1 MKRKVSLYRIF
12 FKSELN
18 ITKHISIFLT
28 RVQGDAAFSAL
39 IVNSYLY
46 SHTRMRCCLFK
57 LDLNSILSTW
67 DISLKFFYLPY
78 DIKKIFLKWHPNI
91 QFSWFKLTRVKLIS
105 LSCFLF
111 LGL

>member
-1 MKRKVSLYRIF
+1 MKANSWYHHSNVVNYLDFSLSKQIVKTFVVWLGCSEGKVSLYRIF

-18 ITKHISIFLT
+18 ITRHISIFLT
-28 RVQGDAAFSAL
+28 QVQGDAAFSAL

-67 DISLKFFYLPY
+67 DISLKF
-78 DIKKIFLKWHPNI
+78 IFLAI
-91 QFSWFKLTRVKLIS
+91 
-105 LSCFLF
+105 
-111 LGL
+111 

>member
-1 MKRKVSLYRIF
+1 MKGKVSLNRLFF

-28 RVQGDAAFSAL
+28 QVQGDAAFFYSL

-57 LDLNSILSTW
+57 LDFNSILSTW
-67 DISLKFFYLPY
+67 DISLKFFLLA
-78 DIKKIFLKWHPNI
+78 I
-91 QFSWFKLTRVKLIS
+91 
-105 LSCFLF
+105 
-111 LGL
+111 

>member
-1 MKRKVSLYRIF
+1 MKGKVSLYRTF
-12 FKSELN
+12 FN

-28 RVQGDAAFSAL
+28 QVQGDAAFFAL

-67 DISLKFFYLPY
+67 DISLKFFL
-78 DIKKIFLKWHPNI
+78 
-91 QFSWFKLTRVKLIS
+91 LTI
-105 LSCFLF
+105 
-111 LGL
+111 

>member
-1 MKRKVSLYRIF
+1 MKGKVSLYRTF
-12 FKSELN
+12 FN

-28 RVQGDAAFSAL
+28 QVQGDAAFFAL

-67 DISLKFFYLPY
+67 DISLKFFLLA
-78 DIKKIFLKWHPNI
+78 I
-91 QFSWFKLTRVKLIS
+91 
-105 LSCFLF
+105 
-111 LGL
+111 

>member
-28 RVQGDAAFSAL
+28 QVQGDAAFFAL

-46 SHTRMRCCLFK
+46 SHTRMRCLFK

-67 DISLKFFYLPY
+67 DISLKFFLLA
-78 DIKKIFLKWHPNI
+78 I
-91 QFSWFKLTRVKLIS
+91 
-105 LSCFLF
+105 
-111 LGL
+111 